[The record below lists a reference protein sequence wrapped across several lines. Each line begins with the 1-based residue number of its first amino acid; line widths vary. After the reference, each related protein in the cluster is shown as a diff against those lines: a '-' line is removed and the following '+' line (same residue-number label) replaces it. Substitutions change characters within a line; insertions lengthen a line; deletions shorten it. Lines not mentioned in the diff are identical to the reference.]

1 MIITRSRI
9 GIPKQRNCSPKKRF
23 NVLYVSSEDTKNPE
37 DSCKSPGFS
46 EKVKNIFYLFC
57 FVQVDTFVAQCHGHQ
72 TYVV

>member
-1 MIITRSRI
+1 MGFPNREIA
-9 GIPKQRNCSPKKRF
+9 PLKKRF
-23 NVLYVSSEDTKNPE
+23 DVLYIPSEDTKNPE

>member
-23 NVLYVSSEDTKNPE
+23 DVLYVSSEDTKNPE

-46 EKVKNIFYLFC
+46 EKVKISFIYFASFKSIPLLRS
-57 FVQVDTFVAQCHGHQ
+57 VMAIRRT
-72 TYVV
+72 

>member
-1 MIITRSRI
+1 MGFPNREIA
-9 GIPKQRNCSPKKRF
+9 PLKKRF
-23 NVLYVSSEDTKNPE
+23 GVLYIPSEDTKNPE